1 MVESESFGADP
12 ARLHPCD
19 RYDHICFIKNAVTH
33 PDIEIGDYTYYSDL
47 VHPAEDFQ
55 KNNVLY
61 LDQFHDKLI
70 IGRYCAIASGT
81 KFIMNAANHKL
92 ASFTTY
98 PFKIFDARGW
108 GGGERTREDIHYK
121 GDLVIGNDVWLGY
134 DVLVL
139 PGARI
144 GDGAIIGARAV
155 VTGTIPPYAIA
166 AGNPARVIRM
176 RFDEETVALLRKL
189 AWWTWAPRKVAE
201 HLDVLTGD
209 DPEALR
215 RLAAQVM

>member
-1 MVESESFGADP
+1 MERELFGADP

-19 RYDHICFIKNAVTH
+19 KYDHICFIRNACDH
-33 PDIEIGDYTYYSDL
+33 PDISIGEYTYYSDL
-47 VHPAEDFQ
+47 VHPPEDFQ

-81 KFIMNAANHKL
+81 KFMMNAGNHKL
-92 ASFTTY
+92 KAFTTY
-98 PFKIFDARGW
+98 PFKIFAARGW
-108 GGGERTREDIHYK
+108 GGGDRTREDIHYK
-121 GDLVIGNDVWLGY
+121 GDIVVGNDVWFGY
-134 DVLVL
+134 DVLVM

-144 GDGAIIGARAV
+144 GHGAIIGARAV

-166 AGNPARVIRM
+166 AGNPAKVIRM
-176 RFDEETVALLRKL
+176 RFDAETIDLLLRL
-189 AWWTWAPRKVAE
+189 AWWDWPPDEVAE

-209 DPEALR
+209 DREALR
-215 RLAAQVM
+215 RLG